1 MMGSARFRPVN
12 VVVVEGEADEVDKDG
27 IDVDKA

>member
-12 VVVVEGEADEVDKDG
+12 VVVEGEADEVDGDG

>member
-1 MMGSARFRPVN
+1 MGSARFRPAN
-12 VVVVEGEADEVDKDG
+12 VVVEGEADGVDGDG